1 MTCEDLRDDYEMHA
15 LGLLDEPERSAL
27 LEHLRTGCQT
37 CTAGVKRAL
46 ETNAAI
52 FGLVPDAEPS
62 RRLRDRVIAS
72 VGVAPR
78 RSLWRW
84 LPVPAAAFA
93 GILIGALLFRSLPV
107 NETPEVARMRQV
119 IDLLNDP
126 QTKAVTFAPGPR
138 GRVLVNKDRGVLL
151 IADNLPPLPQGKT
164 YELWVIPKGGAP
176 KPAGLFKPDARG
188 SAVHVASG
196 AVDVSTLAA
205 VAVSVEPEAGSQ
217 APTTTPI
224 IVAPVAD

>member
-1 MTCEDLRDDYEMHA
+1 MTCEELRDEYELHA
-15 LGLLDEPERSAL
+15 LGLLEEPERSAL
-27 LEHLRTGCQT
+27 EEHLRTGCQT
-37 CTAGVKRAL
+37 CTAGVRRAV

-52 FGLVPDAEPS
+52 LGMVPDAEPS
-62 RRLRDRVIAS
+62 RHLRERVIAS
-72 VGVAPR
+72 VGAAPK
-78 RSLWRW
+78 RSVWSW
-84 LPVPAAAFA
+84 LGIPAAALA
-93 GILIGALLFRSLPV
+93 GLLAGVLLFRALPV
-107 NETPEVARMRQV
+107 RETPEVGRMRQV

-151 IADNLPPLPQGKT
+151 IANNLPALPQGKT

-176 KPAGLFKPDARG
+176 RPAGLFKPDASG
-188 SAVHVASG
+188 NALHVASG
-196 AVDVSTLAA
+196 AVDVATLGA
-205 VAVSVEPEAGSQ
+205 VAVSVEPESGSQ